1 MKMFTIRT
9 NQLSNGTVSS
19 IRLRDTEGTTL
30 ACNYAE
36 CWPTK
41 DGAAQGML
49 TLQASSLASPTGA
62 GAGYVGTAAQ
72 YINPLNLGAS
82 GYALGCGMT
91 VPCPAAA
98 GANGPSKAVI
108 DLTQGETVTEVQVI
122 NNTGEAQ
129 GFILNY
135 GVKVE
140 KGQGW
145 KNRLE
150 PTGS

>member
-1 MKMFTIRT
+1 MRMFTFRT
-9 NQLSNGTVSS
+9 NQLSNQTASAISLV
-19 IRLRDTEGTTL
+19 DTLGNLL
-30 ACNYAE
+30 ACNYIE

-41 DGAAQGML
+41 DGAAQGIL
-49 TLQASSLASPTGA
+49 TLQASSLASETGA
-62 GAGYVGTAAQ
+62 GAGYVGTGAQ
-72 YINPLNLGAS
+72 AINPLNIGAS
-82 GYALGCGMT
+82 GYALGCGMS

-108 DLTQGETVTEVQVI
+108 DLHLGEKVTEVQVL

-135 GVKVE
+135 GVKIQQ
-140 KGQGW
+140 GQGW
-145 KNRLE
+145 KGKME